1 MQIGQSQNLVYN
13 LLLTINN
20 KDLSKPES
28 QYMVNQQGM
37 KVRKIGAARVRCLE
51 LLNLMLTLL
60 HPSLGPLM
68 KAQALLTGGA
78 DNQEYSPLIELST
91 YMNQQ
96 MRRQV
101 LATML

>member
-51 LLNLMLTLL
+51 LLN
-60 HPSLGPLM
+60 
-68 KAQALLTGGA
+68 
-78 DNQEYSPLIELST
+78 
-91 YMNQQ
+91 
-96 MRRQV
+96 
-101 LATML
+101 